1 MRAPKE
7 CPPKFLPKNF
17 VLRIGFSIFS
27 QTKNMRTRILLFAAL
42 FFMAPFTK
50 AQVSTTPFSQSMDVY
65 QTINGTVVDAP
76 MEDDVFHPNLPIGF
90 TFVYNGVATNK
101 FGICTN
107 GFIVMDSAMHSSL
120 WTLTGN
126 NTNQLSALMAD
137 LKNDNAGGSIEYV
150 TVGTAPNRVCVIQ
163 WKDYGIFAIPY
174 CHLNVQIR
182 LFEGTNC
189 IQYVYGYN
197 ALSGTAGQ
205 PFFVGLTGANT
216 SDFLLRTTNSSWMTS
231 IPSPNF
237 PGLGMQL
244 NALNTVPSGLVF
256 SFGGCLATGS
266 PFAYISGKVYDD
278 ANNNG
283 VQDVGE
289 NGLPNIMLHE
299 SVQNYYTV
307 PDVNGNYNLLFVDST
322 LTYSLTALTPTY
334 WNISSTPTT
343 YSIQPLTQSVNNA
356 DFGLYATP
364 NVHDVSINCSASNVP
379 WPGATISLFAT
390 MHNAGTVT
398 ESGDS
403 VFCILD
409 SNYTMVSANPLPT
422 QVIGDSLIWVY
433 SSLLV
438 NESRN
443 IQVVCHADT
452 TLLSGDSLHT
462 QWIIQP
468 ILGDAAPANNQYWK
482 NQVCVSS
489 FDPNYKTVTPDGPI
503 ENTQLLAYTI
513 NFQNTGT
520 APAQN
525 VFLFDTLD
533 ANVDVSTF
541 KVLGSSFPVT
551 YTLNGSGNL
560 AFTFAGINLPD
571 SNSNEPASHG
581 AVTYSVLPKAGLTSG
596 SKIHNTASIVF
607 DFNTPVVTNT
617 TENIITEAVPTGLLS
632 TETNTSIKAYP
643 NPVQH
648 NICMT
653 FDTPTQ
659 TAHVRILDVQGKV
672 CVDQQITVQSGSANL
687 NIDNLPKGFYLME
700 VKSKQQTQSF
710 KLIKE

>member
-1 MRAPKE
+1 
-7 CPPKFLPKNF
+7 
-17 VLRIGFSIFS
+17 
-27 QTKNMRTRILLFAAL
+27 MRTRILLFAVL
-42 FFMAPFTK
+42 FFMVSGTK
-50 AQVSTTPFSQSMDVY
+50 AQVSTTPFSQSMDIY
-65 QTINGTVVDAP
+65 QSINGTVVDAP
-76 MEDDVFHPNLPIGF
+76 MEDDIFHPNLPIGF

-120 WTLTGN
+120 WTLSGN
-126 NTNQLSALMAD
+126 NTNQVSALMAD

-163 WKDYGIFAIPY
+163 WKDYGIFSIPY

-182 LFEGTNC
+182 LFEGSNC

-197 ALSGTAGQ
+197 ALSGLTGQ
-205 PFFVGLTGANT
+205 HFFVGLTGATT
-216 SDFLLRTTNSSWMTS
+216 SDYLLRTTNSSWMTS
-231 IPSPNF
+231 IPSTSF

-256 SFGGCLATGS
+256 SFGTCLATGS
-266 PFAYISGKVYDD
+266 PFAYLSGKVYED

-283 VQDVGE
+283 TQDAGE

-307 PDVNGNYNLLFVDST
+307 TDANGNYNLLFVDST
-322 LTYSLTALTPTY
+322 LTYSLTAITPSY
-334 WNISSTPTT
+334 WSISSTPST

-379 WPGATISLFAT
+379 WPGATISFFAT
-390 MHNAGTVT
+390 MHNAGTVV

-403 VFCILD
+403 VFCVLD
-409 SNYTMVSANPLPT
+409 SNYALVSANPAPA
-422 QVIGDSLIWVY
+422 QIIGDSLIWVY
-433 SSLLV
+433 SNLLV

-443 IQVVCHADT
+443 MQVVCHAAT
-452 TLLSGDSLHT
+452 TLLLGDSLHT
-462 QWIIQP
+462 LWSIQP
-468 ILGDAAPANNQYWK
+468 LAGDAAPSNNQYLK
-482 NQVCVSS
+482 DQVCMSS
-489 FDPNYKTVTPDGPI
+489 FDPNTKSVLPDGPI
-503 ENTQLLAYTI
+503 VNTQLLEYTI

-525 VFLFDTLD
+525 IFVFDTLD

-541 KVLGSSFPVT
+541 KVLGSSFPLT
-551 YTLNGSGNL
+551 YTINGSGNI

-581 AVTYSVLPKAGLTSG
+581 AVTYSVLPKAGLAGG

-617 TENIITEAVPTGLLS
+617 TENIIIEAVPTGLPA
-632 TETNTSIKAYP
+632 TEINSSIKVYP

-648 NICMT
+648 NICLA
-653 FDTPTQ
+653 FRTPRQ

-672 CVDQQITVQSGSANL
+672 CADEQLIVQSNSANL

-700 VKSKQQTQSF
+700 VKCKQETQSF